1 MVLEPDCS
9 AAARLAPSFGQGLV
23 HRRPFIRLGRPR
35 GRPVGSRFLVDVRL
49 SLQRKKLLLRVYTDE
64 PQHHNLYYLV
74 KTVPSISEA

>member
-1 MVLEPDCS
+1 MRQLV
-9 AAARLAPSFGQGLV
+9 AGPSD
-23 HRRPFIRLGRPR
+23 I
-35 GRPVGSRFLVDVRL
+35 SERFLVDVRL